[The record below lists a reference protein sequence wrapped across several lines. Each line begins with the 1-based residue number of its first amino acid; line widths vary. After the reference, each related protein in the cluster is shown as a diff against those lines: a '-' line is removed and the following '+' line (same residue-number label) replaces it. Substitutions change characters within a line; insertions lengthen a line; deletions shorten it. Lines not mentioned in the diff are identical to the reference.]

1 MKFKSLSR
9 DELTEYLTNGIPM
22 PVSALTD
29 ENTIDFYFEE
39 LLQFINI
46 AENEYWAKSTD
57 YLELT
62 ITVDDNDFIILR
74 FAAGNVVVLLTNSR
88 ADILDTMTPE
98 EASDIVGIVYGIVV
112 FNEKWIQVNELV
124 EEFVEEF
131 ANKLEYDATKA
142 KIDID
147 PKLLAKLDKSPVQY
161 PEKTMK
167 MKDYDKYFKKD
178 KDKKYG

>member
-1 MKFKSLSR
+1 MTFKSLSR
-9 DELTEYLTNGIPM
+9 DELTNYLTDGIPL
-22 PVSALTD
+22 PKSALTD
-29 ENTIDFYFEE
+29 ENVIDFYFEE

-46 AENEYWAKSTD
+46 AENEYWARSTD

-62 ITVDDNDFIILR
+62 ITIDDNDFLILR
-74 FAAGNVVVLLTNSR
+74 FVGGKVVVFLIDSR
-88 ADILDTMTPE
+88 PNIIDTMTPE

-112 FNEKWIQVNELV
+112 YNEKWVQVNELV

-131 ANKLEYDATKA
+131 SNKAEYDATKA
-142 KIDID
+142 KINVD
-147 PKLLAKLDKSPVQY
+147 PKFLDKLNKSPLQY
-161 PEKTMK
+161 PDKIMK